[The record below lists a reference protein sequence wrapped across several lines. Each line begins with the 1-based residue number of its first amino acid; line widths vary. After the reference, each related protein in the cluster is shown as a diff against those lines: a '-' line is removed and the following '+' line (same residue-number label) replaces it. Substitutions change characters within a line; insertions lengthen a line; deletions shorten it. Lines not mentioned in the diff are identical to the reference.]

1 MKGSITMNRNT
12 DPDLMEQFIR
22 PLLDKT
28 LIPAEVKKNP
38 PVYYWPE
45 VNDYTMSCGIAQTPK
60 GRIWLAWFAGGD
72 DHRAVLL
79 MAKSDDGGDTFSK
92 PQFIIDPGFVDCG
105 IHMSAVVANLWT
117 APDGR
122 LFVFFTVS
130 LGYYDGRAGSWFA
143 VCDNP
148 DSDDPVWSTPQR
160 IGHGTSLN
168 KPTVLS
174 DGTWLFGVS
183 LWRRE
188 HIRMGSISD
197 RLYRELDDQR
207 MANVYES
214 KDQGK
219 TWTRIG
225 GVRGLYPTFDE
236 HMIVERSDGSLLMY
250 LRDICGMTQSESF
263 DKGRTWTKPALVP
276 FGAASARFFLR
287 RLNSGNLL
295 LVRNNDPIDPKSRS
309 HMTAFLSDDDG
320 KTWKGGLVLDER
332 YGVSYPDGYQT
343 EDGRIFIQY
352 DWMRDKGEIMLAIF
366 REEDILAGKA
376 VSPDTKLKHPIMQSW
391 TAAHS
396 K

>member
-1 MKGSITMNRNT
+1 MNRNT

-148 DSDDPVWSTPQR
+148 DSDDPEWSTPQR

-188 HIRMGSISD
+188 HIRMGSIPD

-236 HMIVERSDGSLLMY
+236 HMIVER
-250 LRDICGMTQSESF
+250 
-263 DKGRTWTKPALVP
+263 
-276 FGAASARFFLR
+276 
-287 RLNSGNLL
+287 
-295 LVRNNDPIDPKSRS
+295 
-309 HMTAFLSDDDG
+309 
-320 KTWKGGLVLDER
+320 

-366 REEDILAGKA
+366 REEDILTGKA